1 MKNASISELKA
12 RLSAYLDV
20 VRRGDEVLIT
30 DRGRPIARIT
40 AVTGTELQDGRR
52 DLLIRAGRLKAP
64 TARLPKGYWQRPRP
78 DDPEG
83 RSVAALLEDRDL
95 GW

>member
-1 MKNASISELKA
+1 
-12 RLSAYLDV
+12 
-20 VRRGDEVLIT
+20 
-30 DRGRPIARIT
+30 
-40 AVTGTELQDGRR
+40 VTGTELQDGRR